1 MLDTISLKIQL
12 ISPIGEPIE
21 REVMNVIEK
30 IIKELNYCDLTF
42 KDDNSINL
50 KLSYPRYFYPTNAYL
65 ISNPN
70 ECLSVNANLIE
81 KIRANFMNNLLLLS
95 YFEEGVEFIL
105 TRVDVAFTH
114 YMDACMNFNS
124 YRNLYYIL
132 NSIYCS
138 INKTSIPKKIGT
150 VENEI
155 CETVIFTEN
164 SNTSSYNNRVIIYD
178 QDKKMS
184 DYYEINQPTLYQKM
198 IGDFPDLSQRMR
210 IEGAKRIRR
219 KGFLAEE
226 WKNFDIYRC
235 YVPKIGNYILS
246 NLFNIGIANNNKI
259 LKIQELKTLLLQERQ
274 YPNFS
279 YQSFVYRYQL
289 QIWDYELLR
298 QAIMELFSNNP
309 NTGYHACSTVRG
321 VLENLQSTNGIKY
334 FNVFDEL
341 EEIRQIILKGIK
353 GAM

>member
-1 MLDTISLKIQL
+1 MLDTISLKIEL
-12 ISPIGEPIE
+12 ISPTGEYIE

-30 IIKELNYCDLTF
+30 TINDLSYCDLTF
-42 KDDNSINL
+42 KDDKAIRI
-50 KLSYPRYFYPTNAYL
+50 KLSYPRYFYSTNAYL

-70 ECLSVNANLIE
+70 ECLTVNENLIE
-81 KIRANFMNNLLLLS
+81 KIRYNFINNPLLLS
-95 YFEEGVEFIL
+95 YFEEGVEFVL
-105 TRVDVAFTH
+105 TRVDVAFTY
-114 YMDACMNFNS
+114 YMEMYRNFNS

-150 VENEI
+150 IENEV
-155 CETVIFTEN
+155 CETIIFTEN
-164 SNTSSYNNRVIIYD
+164 SNISSYNNRVIVYD
-178 QDKKMS
+178 QNKKMS
-184 DYYEINQPTLYQKM
+184 DYYKFNQPSLYQK
-198 IGDFPDLSQRMR
+198 ILEDFPDLNQRMR

-226 WKNFDIYRC
+226 WKNFDVYRC
-235 YVPKIGNYILS
+235 YIPKIGDYILS
-246 NLFNIGIANNNKI
+246 NLFNIEVANNIKI
-259 LKIQELKTLLLQERQ
+259 LKIQELKNLLLQERQ

-309 NTGYHACSTVRG
+309 NTGYHACSTVKG
-321 VLENLQSTNGIKY
+321 VLENLQSAYGVKY

-341 EEIRQIILKGIK
+341 ESIRQTILNGIK